1 MKSGLVHA
9 VESQI
14 LDFNYLMEDLARKK
28 GEVHRFILFVT
39 G

>member
-14 LDFNYLMEDLARKK
+14 LDFNNMLDQLQLQKAQ
-28 GEVHRFILFVT
+28 VT
-39 G
+39 LSLI

>member
-14 LDFNYLMEDLARKK
+14 LDFNHLMEDLGHKK
-28 GEVHRFILFVT
+28 AEVPIIDF
-39 G
+39 